1 MTRKHTFNWCFIFII
16 LDLSSSSSSSFDS
29 GVHLRAMKRIYL
41 MTNTADVDFSSW
53 FLENSFIFYSFG
65 EVLRS
70 DGFIRSLLISVSIT
84 LGEMILCL
92 THLFSLIICKTLI
105 PKCIFKKHLN
115 VSLFCHMRS
124 IESNYFSSK
133 KMRWINCKD
142 KCKEI
147 KNISSDLIDYYDSSY
162 KPLLWNETFKSWLIY
177 GWSVWLCC
185 EKYEGFNALYCS
197 ESGQF
202 V

>member
-1 MTRKHTFNWCFIFII
+1 MFTCAPWRGFISWQIQLMWIFLPDFLRIP
-16 LDLSSSSSSSFDS
+16 SSFIRLERSSD
-29 GVHLRAMKRIYL
+29 L
-41 MTNTADVDFSSW
+41 MV
-53 FLENSFIFYSFG
+53 SFG
-65 EVLRS
+65 LCWYLYPSLWVRWFCVCHIYS
-70 DGFIRSLLISVSIT
+70 RSLSI
-84 LGEMILCL
+84 
-92 THLFSLIICKTLI
+92 KVWYR
-105 PKCIFKKHLN
+105 KCIFKKHLN
-115 VSLFCHMRS
+115 VSLFCHMRL